1 MTEAVKCVPWC
12 TREHFNI
19 FENILRHI
27 YKGHYIVAKLVIL
40 ERNSEFFAQQKEIGM
55 QDLTSMRNIGKEMD
69 KKLKSVGIDSPD
81 RLRELGSKQVFL
93 KLKEVYPQICLVHLY
108 ALEGAVED
116 LEFNSLSDGKKKEL
130 KEFSDFL
137 KK

>member
-1 MTEAVKCVPWC
+1 
-12 TREHFNI
+12 
-19 FENILRHI
+19 
-27 YKGHYIVAKLVIL
+27 
-40 ERNSEFFAQQKEIGM
+40 M

-81 RLRELGSKQVFL
+81 KLRELGSKQAFL
-93 KLKEVYPQICLVHLY
+93 KLKELYPQICLVHLY

-116 LEFNSLSDGKKKEL
+116 LEFNSLSDGKKQEL